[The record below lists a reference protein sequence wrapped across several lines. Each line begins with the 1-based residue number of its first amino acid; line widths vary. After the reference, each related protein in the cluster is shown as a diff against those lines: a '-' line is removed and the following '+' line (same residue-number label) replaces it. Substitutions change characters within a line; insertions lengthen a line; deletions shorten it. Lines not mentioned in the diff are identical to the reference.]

1 MKVYRYGLQAPV
13 NRAEVLAQIALAN
26 EYQNELVALH
36 RRARDWMRWTEAAL
50 GVPSLEAEQ
59 QALEDVLERVRRE
72 RSRTRAR
79 KVSPELERELA
90 VARKALSE
98 ARKTF
103 NAKRIEV
110 RSEREK
116 VFAQISEEVNKQS
129 KILRSKCGV
138 HWGTYQIAEDSIKQ
152 SAKMPLYARG
162 LPSDPEFRSLAKGGL
177 ISVQLPHGRSVKDL
191 ESDLSVQ
198 VRDVSAH
205 KNPMSRR
212 AAKRRFVELKIRI
225 GSNNRAPVW
234 AIFPGIMH
242 RPLPEGCKIK
252 RVTVKYKRIGPREEW
267 YALFTVDQAPR
278 KSNGKGGRVAVDLGW
293 RKRDDGL
300 RAAAWRAEDGSHGEI
315 LIPDVILAKFNEAE
329 AFQSGRDKAVDL
341 LRDRLTARLVDG
353 DPDLHLLRAIHAV
366 TKPEELLEAAADA
379 DHGDF
384 SGIRNPISRWKSPRR
399 FHRLLREL
407 QRAPERDVIEL
418 VRAATFEERRALA
431 RKHFIEAQAPH
442 CHRRDM
448 TEMLHEHEEAL
459 VRWHA
464 TEGNARGLLTA
475 WAAFDKIA
483 WELANEVRTTAL
495 RRRLDFYRVTARDL
509 ANHFSVVVLEQETL
523 QEVAAKLRGAKP
535 MDIAKLANRKDRDPD
550 KDLHDA
556 AHSQRHS
563 AATGELRDALL
574 NAFGNAADYVPAQYT
589 TSTCAACGALETW
602 DRAEL
607 EHVCSK
613 CGSHWD
619 QDDNACKNL
628 LAYATPESTRP
639 VEQAYEGKYAKG
651 KRLKKEREAA

>member
-13 NRAEVLAQIALAN
+13 ERAEVLAQIALAN

-36 RRARDWMRWTEAAL
+36 RRARNWMRWTEAAL
-50 GVPSLEAEQ
+50 GVPSIEAEQ
-59 QALEDVLERVRRE
+59 QAVEDVLVRVRRE
-72 RSRTRAR
+72 RSRTRSR

-98 ARKTF
+98 ARKNF
-103 NAKRIEV
+103 NAKRTKV
-110 RSEREK
+110 RAERKK

-129 KILRSKCGV
+129 KILRGKCGV
-138 HWGTYQIAEDSIKQ
+138 HWGTYQLAEEAMKQ
-152 SAKMPLYARG
+152 SAKMPLFARG
-162 LPSDPEFRSLAKGGL
+162 LPNDPEFRSLAKGGSV
-177 ISVQLPHGRSVKDL
+177 SVQLSHGRTVKDL
-191 ESDLSVQ
+191 EDDLSIQ

-205 KNPMSRR
+205 KNPLSRR
-212 AAKRRFVELKIRI
+212 AAKRRFIELKIRI
-225 GSNNRAPVW
+225 GSTDKRAPVW
-234 AIFPGIMH
+234 AVFPGIMH

-267 YALFTVDQAPR
+267 YALFTVDRAPR
-278 KSNGKGGRVAVDLGW
+278 KSNGKGGRVAIDLGW

-341 LRDRLTARLVDG
+341 LRDRLMARLIDG
-353 DPDLHLLRAIHAV
+353 DLDLLRAIRAV
-366 TKPEELLEAAADA
+366 AKPEEELEAKTADF
-379 DHGDF
+379 GRNDF
-384 SGIRNPISRWKSPRR
+384 SGTRTMISRWKSPRR

-448 TEMLHEHEEAL
+448 TGMLLEHEEAL

-464 TEGNARGLLTA
+464 TEGNARGLLTT

-509 ANHFSVVVLEQETL
+509 ANHFATVVLEQD
-523 QEVAAKLRGAKP
+523 AKKNAKQGRSAKP
-535 MDIAKLANRKDRDPD
+535 MDIAKLANRKDKDPD

-639 VEQAYEGKYAKG
+639 VETVYEGKYAKG